1 MIEARLIYEKEN
13 FLNDVQDIPRA
24 FSPYL
29 IISDDAEHYIKW
41 KYTVQNDVIILSV
54 SSDIFPNKEYKSDL
68 IYADYSEYKRIVKRF
83 IKNSLYDFLSKELQ
97 IRLPYGSLTGV
108 RPTKLYYE
116 LGAKSEQSV
125 EYLVEKFDVSPQKA
139 VLIAD
144 CVKNQKNYINRD
156 ENAIGIFV
164 NIPFCPSRCKYCSF
178 ISTEL
183 FRVKKQIDFYVECVK
198 KELAVSLD
206 IAKRKG
212 YEIRSVYVGGG
223 TPTSIGGE
231 RLRDML
237 SALKGVGKEFTV
249 EAGRPDAIDD
259 SVVSALRSLGVTRV
273 SVNPQTFCD
282 QTLAVIGRK
291 HTVADFYASYETMK
305 AAGFDI
311 NTDLIAGLPGE
322 NSSVFIDSVHKCLEL
337 KPDNVTI
344 HTFSLKRGATFVSD
358 GMGKAE
364 FGSIKDAVEESHE
377 LLRSAGYVPYY
388 MYRQKNTADNLEN
401 TGFCIDGKQ
410 CIYNVDMMEEA
421 ATIIGSG
428 AGSMTK
434 FVCGNKIERLSSPKG
449 FREYIERIDD
459 VCARK
464 KEFFGL

>member
-1 MIEARLIYEKEN
+1 MIEIKLVYDKEN

-29 IISDDAEHYIKW
+29 VINDDSEHYLKW
-41 KYTVQNDVIILSV
+41 KYSVTKDKIILSI
-54 SSDIFPNKEYKSDL
+54 SSDIFTNKEYLTDL
-68 IYADYSEYKRIVKRF
+68 IYSDFSEYKRKIKRF

-116 LGAKSEQSV
+116 LSEKTEQSTD
-125 EYLVEKFDVSPQKA
+125 YLVEKFDVSPQKA
-139 VLIAD
+139 ELIAD

-156 ENAIGIFV
+156 EKTIGIFV
-164 NIPFCPSRCKYCSF
+164 NIPFCPTRCKYCSF

-183 FRVKKQIDFYVECVK
+183 FRVEKQIDFYVECVK
-198 KELAVSLD
+198 QELAVSLE

-212 YEIRSVYVGGG
+212 YAIRSVYVGGG
-223 TPTSIGGE
+223 TPTSIGGA
-231 RLRDML
+231 RLADML
-237 SALKGVGKEFTV
+237 SALKGVAREFTV
-249 EAGRPDAIDD
+249 EAGRPDAIDE
-259 SVVSALRSLGVTRV
+259 SVIVALTSLGVTRV

-282 QTLAVIGRK
+282 ETLARIGRK
-291 HTVADFYASYETMK
+291 HTVADFYRAYERMK
-305 AAGFDI
+305 ATNFDI
-311 NTDLIAGLPGE
+311 NADLIAGLPGE
-322 NSSVFIDSVHKCLEL
+322 RAEIFLDSVRKCIAL

-344 HTFSLKRGATFVSD
+344 HTFSLKRGATFVLD
-358 GMGKAE
+358 GMEKAE
-364 FGSIKDAVEESHE
+364 FGSINDAVEESH
-377 LLRSAGYVPYY
+377 RIVRAAGYVPYY

-401 TGFCIDGKQ
+401 TGFTIDGKQ
-410 CIYNVDMMEEA
+410 CVYNIDMMEEA

-434 FVCGNKIERLSSPKG
+434 LVVGDRIDRLASPKG

-464 KEFFGL
+464 KEFFDL